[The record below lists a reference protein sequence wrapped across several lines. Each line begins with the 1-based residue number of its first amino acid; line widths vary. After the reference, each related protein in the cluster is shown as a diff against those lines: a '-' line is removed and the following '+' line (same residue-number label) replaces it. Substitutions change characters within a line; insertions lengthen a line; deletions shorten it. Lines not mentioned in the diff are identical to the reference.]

1 MQSSIILASTSRYRA
16 ELLHRLKINFE
27 QHAPVCDETPL
38 PEESPN
44 QLVERLSTTKA
55 QSIADKFPEHLVIG
69 SDQVASLDGRIFGK
83 PLDHADAV
91 AQLQALSGEM
101 ISFLTGLCLMQKSS
115 QRMLQS
121 IVATNVQFKKLNDA
135 QIERYLEA
143 DKPYDCAASFRS
155 EGYGSTIVENIS
167 SDDPTAIIGLPIIL
181 VSTYLDQLGRPL
193 P

>member
-38 PEESPN
+38 PGESPN
-44 QLVERLSTTKA
+44 QLVERLSATKA

-69 SDQVASLDGRIFGK
+69 SDQVASLDSRIFGK

-101 ISFLTGLCLMQKSS
+101 ISFLTGLCVMQKSS

-121 IVATNVQFKKLNDA
+121 IVPTNVRFKKLNNA

-155 EGYGSTIVENIS
+155 EGYGSTIVENIT

-181 VSTYLDQLGRPL
+181 VSTYLDQLGSPL